1 MALLFIMDGSYLKI
15 DIQFINTTYIISKSC
30 NIESSNESIICNRYF
45 TEIELGRPLFR
56 IIRIILRIPIKR
68 KTWSSRLAT

>member
-1 MALLFIMDGSYLKI
+1 MDGCYLEI
-15 DIQFINTTYIISKSC
+15 DIQFINTTYVISKSC
-30 NIESSNESIICNRYF
+30 DIDFSNESIICNRYF
-45 TEIELGRPLFR
+45 TEIELERSLFR